1 MVTKVFVVDFNFKV
15 SQSATTVKNMDFKF
29 RESQVCR
36 SIFVWSKTSYF
47 PSLNL
52 VSSFVK

>member
-1 MVTKVFVVDFNFKV
+1 MRKPRHRKDILPMVTKVFVVDFNFKV

-36 SIFVWSKTSYF
+36 SVFVWS
-47 PSLNL
+47 
-52 VSSFVK
+52 